1 VLARRLTPLPP
12 RLHEVPV
19 MLETLDLDKH
29 IAKAAYEQS
38 FPGLR
43 DKLRDLQRRAFDA
56 RIPVAVVFEGW
67 DAAGKGD
74 SIGKLVERLDPR
86 GVKVHPISAP
96 LEEEQLR
103 PFLWRFW
110 TKIPARGEMAVF
122 DRSWYGRVL
131 VERVEKLIEP
141 EQWRSAYNE
150 IAQFERMLTD
160 DGMVVVKFFLH
171 ISEKEQK
178 KRFKEIEKSKYDS
191 WRVTKEDWERH
202 RQYDQYAE
210 AAEEMFERTNTAY
223 APWTIVEATDKR
235 YRLIKVFKVLADAM
249 QTALN
254 ATAEPPAPKRAPRAS
269 VSVQALKEM
278 ATVLD
283 KVDLARSLKRKE
295 YEEQL
300 KEYQVR
306 LRELEFRCFEERRP
320 VIVGYEGWDA
330 AGKGGNIRRVTEAL
344 DPRGYSVIPIA
355 APKGDDATHHYLW
368 RFWRQI
374 PKAGHLAVL
383 DRTWYGRVLVERVE
397 GYCSEAEWRRAYQ
410 EINEF
415 EVSLTNFGMILV
427 KFWLHISKEEQL
439 RRFKEREKIEYKRYK
454 ITEEDWRNREKWD
467 AYRQAVVDMLQNT
480 STTYAP
486 WTIVEA
492 NDKLW
497 ARIRTLRAIVEAIEA
512 GLDVKKDGKQK
523 GKKRAKGR
531 KV

>member
-1 VLARRLTPLPP
+1 
-12 RLHEVPV
+12 
-19 MLETLDLDKH
+19 MLETLDLDKK
-29 IAKAAYEQS
+29 IDKPAYDKS
-38 FPGLR
+38 FPALR
-43 DKLRDLQRRAFDA
+43 DKLRDLQRQCYDA
-56 RIPVAVVFEGW
+56 KIPVAVVFEGW
-67 DAAGKGD
+67 DASGKGE
-74 SIGKLVERLDPR
+74 SIAKLVERLDPR

-96 LEEEQLR
+96 LEDERLR

-110 TKIPARGEMAVF
+110 TRIPGRGEMAVF

-131 VERVEKLIEP
+131 VERVEKLIKP

-160 DGMVVVKFFLH
+160 DGMVIVKFWLH

-178 KRFKEIEKSKYDS
+178 RRFKEIEKSKYDS
-191 WRVTKEDWERH
+191 WRVTKEDWEHH
-202 RQYDQYAE
+202 RQYDDYAE
-210 AAEEMFERTNTAY
+210 AAEEAFERTNTAY

-235 YRLIKVFKVLADAM
+235 YRIVKIFKTLADAM
-249 QTALN
+249 QTAVS
-254 ATAEPPAPKRAPRAS
+254 AKAQQPSAMKRAPRAS

-278 ATVLD
+278 ETVLD
-283 KVDLARSLKRKE
+283 KVDLTRALKRKD

-306 LRELEFRCFEERRP
+306 LRQLEFRCFEERRP
-320 VIVGYEGWDA
+320 VSVGYEGWDA

-355 APKGDDATHHYLW
+355 APKGDEATHHYLW

-374 PKAGHLAVL
+374 PKAGHLAIF

-397 GYCSEAEWRRAYQ
+397 GFCSEAEWRRAYQ

-415 EVSLTNFGMILV
+415 ELSLTNAGMILV
-427 KFWLHISKEEQL
+427 KFWLHISKDEQL
-439 RRFKEREKIEYKRYK
+439 RRFKEREKIAYKQYK
-454 ITEEDWRNREKWD
+454 ITEEDWRNRGKWD

-480 STTYAP
+480 STSYAP

-497 ARIRTLRAIVEAIEA
+497 ARIRALRTIVEAIEA
-512 GLDVKKDGKQK
+512 GLDGKKNTKKGKNKKKD
-523 GKKRAKGR
+523 RDD
-531 KV
+531 

>member
-1 VLARRLTPLPP
+1 
-12 RLHEVPV
+12 
-19 MLETLDLDKH
+19 MLETLDLDKK
-29 IAKAAYEQS
+29 IDKAAYDKS
-38 FPGLR
+38 FPVLR
-43 DKLRDLQRRAFDA
+43 DKLRDLQRRCFDA
-56 RIPVAVVFEGW
+56 KIPVAVVFEGW
-67 DAAGKGD
+67 DASGKGE
-74 SIGKLVERLDPR
+74 SIAKLVERLDPR

-96 LEEEQLR
+96 LEDEQLR

-110 TKIPARGEMAVF
+110 TRIPARGEVAVF

-131 VERVEKLIEP
+131 VERVEKLIKP

-160 DGMVVVKFFLH
+160 DGMVIVKFWLH

-178 KRFKEIEKSKYDS
+178 RRFKEIEKSKYDS
-191 WRVTKEDWERH
+191 WRVTKEDWEH
-202 RQYDQYAE
+202 HKQYDAYAE
-210 AAEEMFERTNTAY
+210 AAEEAFERTNTAY

-235 YRLIKVFKVLADAM
+235 YRLIKIFKTLADAM
-249 QTALN
+249 QTAVN
-254 ATAEPPAPKRAPRAS
+254 AKAQQPAAVKRAARAS

-278 ATVLD
+278 ETVLD
-283 KVDLARSLKRKE
+283 KVDLTKSLKRKE

-300 KEYQVR
+300 KEYQMR
-306 LRELEFRCFEERRP
+306 LRQLEFRCFEDRRP
-320 VIVGYEGWDA
+320 VSIGYEGWDA

-374 PKAGHLAVL
+374 PKAGHLAIF

-397 GYCSEAEWRRAYQ
+397 GFCSEAEWRRAYQ

-415 EVSLTNFGMILV
+415 ELSLTNAGMIVV
-427 KFWLHISKEEQL
+427 KFWLQISKEEQL

-454 ITEEDWRNREKWD
+454 ITEEDWRNRGKWD

-497 ARIRTLRAIVEAIEA
+497 ARIRTLRTVVEAIEG
-512 GLDVKKDGKQK
+512 GLDGKKAGKNNKKKKKDK
-523 GKKRAKGR
+523 GG
-531 KV
+531 

>member
-1 VLARRLTPLPP
+1 VGARGFTPLPSSVP
-12 RLHEVPV
+12 EVPV
-19 MLETLDLDKH
+19 MLETLDLDK
-29 IAKAAYEQS
+29 KLDKEAYETS
-38 FPGLR
+38 FPELR
-43 DKLRDLQRRAFDA
+43 DKLRALQRQTYEAK
-56 RIPVAVVFEGW
+56 IPVMVVFEGW
-67 DAAGKGD
+67 DAAGKGET
-74 SIGKLVERLDPR
+74 IGRLVERLDPR

-96 LEEEQLR
+96 LEDERLR

-110 TKIPARGEMAVF
+110 TRVPARGEMAVF
-122 DRSWYGRVL
+122 DHSWYGRVL
-131 VERVEKLIEP
+131 VERVDALVTP

-150 IAQFERMLTD
+150 IAQFERVLTD
-160 DGMVVVKFFLH
+160 DGMVIVKCWLH

-191 WRVTKEDWERH
+191 WRVTKEDWEH
-202 RQYDQYAE
+202 HKQYDEYAQ

-235 YRLIKVFKVLADAM
+235 YRLIKVFKTVADAM

-254 ATAEPPAPKRAPRAS
+254 VTAAQPAARRPARAS
-269 VSVQALKEM
+269 VAVQALKEM
-278 ATVLD
+278 ETVLD
-283 KVDLARSLKRKE
+283 KVDLTKALKRKE
-295 YEEQL
+295 YEAEL
-300 KEYQVR
+300 KEFQFR
-306 LRELEFRCFEERRP
+306 LRELEYRCFGERRA

-330 AGKGGNIRRVTEAL
+330 AGKGGNIRRVTESL
-344 DPRGYSVIPIA
+344 DPRGYTVIPIA
-355 APKGDDATHHYLW
+355 APKGDEATHQYLW

-374 PKAGHLAVL
+374 PKAGHLAIF
-383 DRTWYGRVLVERVE
+383 DRTWYGRVLVERIE
-397 GYCSEAEWRRAYQ
+397 GFCAEAEWRRAYQ

-415 EVSLTNFGMILV
+415 ELSLTNFGTILV

-439 RRFKEREKIEYKRYK
+439 RRFKEREQIEYKRYK

-497 ARIRTLRAIVEAIEA
+497 ARIRTLRAVVEAIER
-512 GLDVKKDGKQK
+512 GLGGRKGHQPNH
-523 GKKRAKGR
+523 GKKRK
-531 KV
+531 KK

>member
-1 VLARRLTPLPP
+1 
-12 RLHEVPV
+12 VPA
-19 MLETLDLDKH
+19 MLETLDLDKR
-29 IAKAAYEQS
+29 IDKAAYDKS
-38 FPGLR
+38 FPELR
-43 DKLRDLQRRAFDA
+43 DKLRDLQRGCFDA
-56 RIPVAVVFEGW
+56 KIPVAVVFEGW
-67 DAAGKGD
+67 DAAGKGE

-96 LEEEQLR
+96 LEEERLR

-110 TKIPARGEMAVF
+110 TRIPARGELAVF

-131 VERVEKLIEP
+131 VERVDRLVRP

-150 IAQFERMLTD
+150 IAQFERMLSD
-160 DGMVVVKFFLH
+160 DGMVIVKFWLH

-178 KRFKEIEKSKYDS
+178 RRFKEIAKSKYDA
-191 WRVTKEDWERH
+191 WRVTREDWEHLKR
-202 RQYDQYAE
+202 YDAYAE

-235 YRLIKVFKVLADAM
+235 YRVVKIFKTLADAM
-249 QTALN
+249 QTARDARAEQP
-254 ATAEPPAPKRAPRAS
+254 ATPKRAARAS
-269 VSVQALKEM
+269 VTVQALKEM
-278 ATVLD
+278 ETVLD
-283 KVDLARSLKRKE
+283 KVDLTRALKRKE

-306 LRELEFRCFEERRP
+306 LRELEFRCFEERRG
-320 VIVGYEGWDA
+320 VIIGYEGWDA

-355 APKGDDATHHYLW
+355 APQGDDATHHYLW

-374 PKAGHLAVL
+374 PKAGHLAVF

-397 GYCSEAEWRRAYQ
+397 HFCSEAEWRRAFQ
-410 EINEF
+410 EINEL
-415 EVSLTNFGMILV
+415 ELSLTNFGTIVV

-439 RRFKEREKIEYKRYK
+439 RRFKEREKIAYKHYK
-454 ITEEDWRNREKWD
+454 ITPEDWRNREQWD

-497 ARIRTLRAIVEAIEA
+497 ARIRTLRTIVEAIEA
-512 GLDVKKDGKQK
+512 GLGSRKDAKRDGKRK
-523 GKKRAKGR
+523 RKKK
-531 KV
+531 

>member
-1 VLARRLTPLPP
+1 
-12 RLHEVPV
+12 
-19 MLETLDLDKH
+19 MLETLDLDKK
-29 IAKAAYEQS
+29 IEKDAYDKS
-38 FPGLR
+38 FPELR
-43 DKLRDLQRRAFDA
+43 DQLRSLQRQAFEA
-56 RIPVAVVFEGW
+56 KIPVCVVFEGW

-74 SIGKLVERLDPR
+74 SIQKLVERLDPR

-96 LEEEQLR
+96 LPEEKLR

-110 TKIPARGEMAVF
+110 TKVPGRGEMAVF

-131 VERVEKLIEP
+131 VERVDKLIEP
-141 EQWRSAYNE
+141 GEWQSAYNE
-150 IAQFERMLTD
+150 IVQFERMLTD
-160 DGMVVVKFFLH
+160 DGMVLVKLWLH

-191 WRVTKEDWERH
+191 WKVTKEDWEH
-202 RQYDQYAE
+202 HKQYDDYLE
-210 AAEEMFERTNTAY
+210 AAEAMLERTSTAY

-235 YRLIKVFKVLADAM
+235 YRLIKVFKAIADAI

-254 ATAEPPAPKRAPRAS
+254 AKAEAAHEKPKRGARAS
-269 VSVQALKEM
+269 ITIQALKEM
-278 ATVLD
+278 KTVLD
-283 KVDLARSLKRKE
+283 TVDLTKKLTEKE
-295 YEEQL
+295 YDKRLVDLQI
-300 KEYQVR
+300 R
-306 LRELEFRCFEERRP
+306 LRELEFGCFDQRRA
-320 VIVGYEGWDA
+320 VMVAYEGWDA
-330 AGKGGNIRRVTEAL
+330 AGKGGNIRRVTECL

-374 PKAGHLAVL
+374 PKDGHLAIF

-397 GYCSEAEWRRAYQ
+397 GFCTEAEWRRAFQ
-410 EINEF
+410 EIKEF
-415 EVSLTNFGMILV
+415 ELSLTNHGTILV

-439 RRFKEREKIEYKRYK
+439 RRFEERKQIEYKQYK

-467 AYRQAVVDMLQNT
+467 VYRQAVVDMLTNT

-497 ARIRTLRAIVEAIEA
+497 ARIRALQAIVDAIEA
-512 GLDVKKDGKQK
+512 GLD
-523 GKKRAKGR
+523 GKKGAKKKGR
-531 KV
+531 VEEQVDDKKKEKKGGKNKKK

>member
-1 VLARRLTPLPP
+1 
-12 RLHEVPV
+12 
-19 MLETLDLDKH
+19 MLETLDLDKS
-29 IAKAAYEQS
+29 ISKDAYSKS
-38 FPGLR
+38 FPELR
-43 DKLRDLQRRAFDA
+43 DKLRDLQRQTYDA
-56 RIPVAVVFEGW
+56 KIPVAVVFEGW
-67 DAAGKGD
+67 DAAGKGETV
-74 SIGKLVERLDPR
+74 SKLVERLDPR

-96 LEEEQLR
+96 LEEERLR

-110 TKIPARGEMAVF
+110 TKIPGRGEVAVF

-131 VERVEKLIEP
+131 VERVEKLIKP

-160 DGMVVVKFFLH
+160 DGMVIVKFWLH

-191 WRVTKEDWERH
+191 WRVTKEDWEH
-202 RQYDQYAE
+202 HKQYDDYAQ

-235 YRLIKVFKVLADAM
+235 YRLVKVFKTLADAM
-249 QTALN
+249 QTAVN
-254 ATAEPPAPKRAPRAS
+254 AKAQPAAPKRAPRAS
-269 VSVQALKEM
+269 VTVPALKEM
-278 ATVLD
+278 ETVLD
-283 KVDLARSLKRKE
+283 KVDLDQALKRKE

-300 KEYQVR
+300 KEYQFR
-306 LRELEFRCFEERRP
+306 LRELEFRCYEERRP
-320 VIVGYEGWDA
+320 VMIGYEGWDA

-368 RFWRQI
+368 RFWRQL
-374 PKAGHLAVL
+374 PKAGHLAIF
-383 DRTWYGRVLVERVE
+383 DRTWYGRVLVERIE
-397 GYCSEAEWRRAYQ
+397 GFCSEAEWRRAYQ

-415 EVSLTNFGMILV
+415 ELSLTNFGLILV

-439 RRFKEREKIEYKRYK
+439 RRFKEREKIEYKQYK

-480 STTYAP
+480 STSYAP

-492 NDKLW
+492 NDKLF
-497 ARIRTLRAIVEAIEA
+497 ARIRTLSTIVEALEK
-512 GLDVKKDGKQK
+512 GLGVKSG
-523 GKKRAKGR
+523 KGR
-531 KV
+531 KKATKARKDRKGKAKKRGKSET

>member
-1 VLARRLTPLPP
+1 
-12 RLHEVPV
+12 
-19 MLETLDLDKH
+19 MLETLDLDKK
-29 IAKAAYEQS
+29 IDKPAYDKS
-38 FPGLR
+38 FPALR
-43 DKLRDLQRRAFDA
+43 DKLRDLQRQCYDA
-56 RIPVAVVFEGW
+56 KIPVAVVFEGW
-67 DAAGKGD
+67 DASGKGE
-74 SIGKLVERLDPR
+74 SIAKLVERLDPR

-96 LEEEQLR
+96 LEDERLR

-110 TKIPARGEMAVF
+110 TRIPGRGEMAVF

-131 VERVEKLIEP
+131 VERVEKLIKP

-160 DGMVVVKFFLH
+160 DGMVIVKFWLH

-178 KRFKEIEKSKYDS
+178 RRFKEIEKSKYDS
-191 WRVTKEDWERH
+191 WRVTKEDWEHH
-202 RQYDQYAE
+202 RQYDDYAE
-210 AAEEMFERTNTAY
+210 AAEEAFERTNTAY

-235 YRLIKVFKVLADAM
+235 YRIVKIFKTLADAM
-249 QTALN
+249 QTAVS
-254 ATAEPPAPKRAPRAS
+254 AKAQQPSAMKRAPRAS

-278 ATVLD
+278 ETVLD
-283 KVDLARSLKRKE
+283 KVDLTRALKRKD

-306 LRELEFRCFEERRP
+306 LRQLEFRCFEERRP
-320 VIVGYEGWDA
+320 VSVGYEGWDA

-355 APKGDDATHHYLW
+355 APKGDEATHHYLW
-368 RFWRQI
+368 RFWCQI
-374 PKAGHLAVL
+374 PKAGHLAIF

-397 GYCSEAEWRRAYQ
+397 GFCSEAEWRRAYQ

-415 EVSLTNFGMILV
+415 ELSLTNAGMILV
-427 KFWLHISKEEQL
+427 KFWLHISKDEQL
-439 RRFKEREKIEYKRYK
+439 RRFKEREKIPYKQYK
-454 ITEEDWRNREKWD
+454 ITEEDWRNRGKWD

-480 STTYAP
+480 STSYAP

-497 ARIRTLRAIVEAIEA
+497 ARIRALRTIVEAIEA
-512 GLDVKKDGKQK
+512 GLDGKKNTKKGKNKKKD
-523 GKKRAKGR
+523 RDD
-531 KV
+531 

>member
-1 VLARRLTPLPP
+1 
-12 RLHEVPV
+12 
-19 MLETLDLDKH
+19 MLETLDLDKK
-29 IAKAAYEQS
+29 IDKDAYDKS
-38 FPGLR
+38 FPELR
-43 DKLRDLQRRAFDA
+43 DKLRDLQRRCFDA
-56 RIPVAVVFEGW
+56 KIPVAVVFEGW
-67 DAAGKGD
+67 DAAGKGET
-74 SIGKLVERLDPR
+74 IGKLVERLDPR

-96 LEEEQLR
+96 LEDERLR

-110 TKIPARGEMAVF
+110 TKIPGRGEMAVF

-131 VERVEKLIEP
+131 VERVEKLVKP

-150 IAQFERMLTD
+150 IAQFERMLSD
-160 DGMVVVKFFLH
+160 DGMVIVKFWLH

-191 WRVTKEDWERH
+191 WRVTEEDWEH
-202 RQYDQYAE
+202 HKQYDDYAE

-235 YRLIKVFKVLADAM
+235 YRLIKVFKTLADAM
-249 QTALN
+249 QTAL
-254 ATAEPPAPKRAPRAS
+254 AAKAEQPAPKRVARAS

-278 ATVLD
+278 QTVLD
-283 KVDLARSLKRKE
+283 KVDLTKSLKRKD

-306 LRELEFRCFEERRP
+306 LRELEYRCFDERRA
-320 VIVGYEGWDA
+320 VIIAYEGSDA
-330 AGKGGNIRRVTEAL
+330 AGKGGNIRRVTENL
-344 DPRGYSVIPIA
+344 DPRGYSVVPIA

-374 PKAGHLAVL
+374 PKAGHLAIF

-397 GYCSEAEWRRAYQ
+397 HFCTEAEWRRAYQ

-415 EVSLTNFGMILV
+415 ELSLTNFGTIVV
-427 KFWLHISKEEQL
+427 KFWLQISKEEQL
-439 RRFKEREKIEYKRYK
+439 RRFKEREKVAYKQYK

-480 STTYAP
+480 STTYAR
-486 WTIVEA
+486 WTIVES

-497 ARIRTLRAIVEAIEA
+497 ARIRTLRTIVETIEE
-512 GLDVKKDGKQK
+512 GLGAKKGGKNKERKKKDK
-523 GKKRAKGR
+523 GD
-531 KV
+531 

>member
-1 VLARRLTPLPP
+1 
-12 RLHEVPV
+12 
-19 MLETLDLDKH
+19 MLETLDLDKS
-29 IAKAAYEQS
+29 ISKEAYGKS
-38 FPGLR
+38 FPELR
-43 DKLRDLQRRAFDA
+43 DKLRDLQRQCYDA
-56 RIPVAVVFEGW
+56 KVPVAVVFEGW
-67 DAAGKGD
+67 DAAGKGE
-74 SIGKLVERLDPR
+74 SIAKLVERLDPR
-86 GVKVHPISAP
+86 GVRVHPISAP
-96 LEEEQLR
+96 LEEERLR

-110 TKIPARGEMAVF
+110 TKVPGRGEMAVF
-122 DRSWYGRVL
+122 DRSWYGRVM
-131 VERVEKLIEP
+131 VERVEKLIKP

-160 DGMVVVKFFLH
+160 DGMVIVKFWLH

-191 WRVTKEDWERH
+191 WRVTKEDWEH
-202 RQYDQYAE
+202 HKQYDAYAQ

-235 YRLIKVFKVLADAM
+235 YRLIKVFKTLADAM

-254 ATAEPPAPKRAPRAS
+254 AKAGQAAPPKRAARAS

-278 ATVLD
+278 ETVLD
-283 KVDLARSLKRKE
+283 KVDLTKALKRKD

-300 KEYQVR
+300 KEYQFR
-306 LRELEFRCFEERRP
+306 LRELEFRCFDERRP

-374 PKAGHLAVL
+374 PKAGHLAIF
-383 DRTWYGRVLVERVE
+383 DRTWYGRVLVERIE
-397 GYCSEAEWRRAYQ
+397 GFCSEAEWRRAYQ

-415 EVSLTNFGMILV
+415 ELSLTNFGLILV

-439 RRFKEREKIEYKRYK
+439 RRFKEREKIEYKQYK
-454 ITEEDWRNREKWD
+454 ITEEDWRNREKWA
-467 AYRQAVVDMLQNT
+467 AYRQGVVDMLQNT
-480 STTYAP
+480 STSYAP

-497 ARIRTLRAIVEAIEA
+497 ARIRTLSTIVEALEK
-512 GLDVKKDGKQK
+512 GLGVKSGK
-523 GKKRAKGR
+523 GKKKDKKEKKAR
-531 KV
+531 KEMKAGDED

>member
-1 VLARRLTPLPP
+1 
-12 RLHEVPV
+12 
-19 MLETLDLDKH
+19 MLETLDLDKS
-29 IAKAAYEQS
+29 ISKEAYSKS
-38 FPGLR
+38 FPELR
-43 DKLRDLQRRAFDA
+43 DKLRDLQRQTYDA
-56 RIPVAVVFEGW
+56 KIPVAVVFEGW

-74 SIGKLVERLDPR
+74 TVGKLVERLDPR

-96 LEEEQLR
+96 LEDERLR

-110 TKIPARGEMAVF
+110 TKIPGRGEMAVF

-131 VERVEKLIEP
+131 VERVDKLIKP

-160 DGMVVVKFFLH
+160 DGTVIVKFWLH

-178 KRFKEIEKSKYDS
+178 RRFKEIEKSKYDS
-191 WRVTKEDWERH
+191 WRVTKEDWEH
-202 RQYDQYAE
+202 HKQYDDYAQ

-235 YRLIKVFKVLADAM
+235 YRLIKVFKTLADAM
-249 QTALN
+249 QTAL
-254 ATAEPPAPKRAPRAS
+254 TAKAEHAPPKRAARAS

-278 ATVLD
+278 ETVLD
-283 KVDLARSLKRKE
+283 KVELDQSLKRKE
-295 YEEQL
+295 YEEAL

-368 RFWRQI
+368 RFWRQL
-374 PKAGHLAVL
+374 PKAGHLAIF
-383 DRTWYGRVLVERVE
+383 DRTWYGRVMVERIE
-397 GYCSEAEWRRAYQ
+397 GFCSEAEWRRAYQ

-415 EVSLTNFGMILV
+415 ELSLTNFGLILV

-439 RRFKEREKIEYKRYK
+439 RRFKERQKIEYKQYK
-454 ITEEDWRNREKWD
+454 ITDEDWRNREKWD
-467 AYRQAVVDMLQNT
+467 AYRQAVVDMIQNT
-480 STTYAP
+480 STSYAP

-492 NDKLW
+492 NDKLF
-497 ARIRTLRAIVEAIEA
+497 ARIRALSTIVEALEK
-512 GLDVKKDGKQK
+512 GLGVKSGKWKKKERKEK
-523 GKKRAKGR
+523 GKKKEKGE
-531 KV
+531 KE

>member
-1 VLARRLTPLPP
+1 
-12 RLHEVPV
+12 
-19 MLETLDLDKH
+19 MLETLDLDKS
-29 IAKAAYEQS
+29 IDKEAYSKS
-38 FPGLR
+38 FPVLR
-43 DKLRDLQRRAFDA
+43 DKLRALQRQTYDA
-56 RIPVAVVFEGW
+56 KIPVAVVFEGW

-74 SIGKLVERLDPR
+74 TVGKLVERLDPR

-96 LEEEQLR
+96 LEEESLR

-110 TKIPARGEMAVF
+110 TKVPGRGEMAVF

-131 VERVEKLIEP
+131 VERVEKLIKP

-160 DGMVVVKFFLH
+160 DGMVIVKFWLH

-178 KRFKEIEKSKYDS
+178 RRFKEIAKSKYDS
-191 WRVTKEDWERH
+191 WRITKEDWEH
-202 RQYDQYAE
+202 HKQYDDYAQ

-235 YRLIKVFKVLADAM
+235 YRLIKVFKTLADAM

-254 ATAEPPAPKRAPRAS
+254 AKVEKVPAKRVARAS
-269 VSVQALKEM
+269 VSVQALKDM
-278 ATVLD
+278 DTVLD
-283 KVDLARSLKRKE
+283 KVNLDQALKRKD
-295 YEEQL
+295 YEEKL
-300 KEYQVR
+300 KEYQFR
-306 LRELEFRCFEERRP
+306 LRQLEFRCYDERRP

-374 PKAGHLAVL
+374 PKAGHLAIF
-383 DRTWYGRVLVERVE
+383 DRTWYGRVLVERIE
-397 GYCSEAEWRRAYQ
+397 GFCSEAEWRRAYQ

-415 EVSLTNFGMILV
+415 ELSLTNFGLILV
-427 KFWLHISKEEQL
+427 KFWLQISKEEQL
-439 RRFKEREKIEYKRYK
+439 RRFKEREKIEYKQYK
-454 ITEEDWRNREKWD
+454 ITDEDWRNREKWD
-467 AYRQAVVDMLQNT
+467 AYRQAVVDTVQNT
-480 STTYAP
+480 STSYAP

-492 NDKLW
+492 NDKLF
-497 ARIRTLRAIVEAIEA
+497 ARIRALSTIVEAIER
-512 GLDVKKDGKQK
+512 GLGEKSGK
-523 GKKRAKGR
+523 GKKKEKKEKG
-531 KV
+531 KKKEKGEKE

>member
-1 VLARRLTPLPP
+1 
-12 RLHEVPV
+12 
-19 MLETLDLDKH
+19 MLETLDLDKK
-29 IAKAAYEQS
+29 IDKEAYDKS
-38 FPGLR
+38 FPELR
-43 DKLRDLQRRAFDA
+43 DKLRDLQRRSFDA
-56 RIPVAVVFEGW
+56 KVPVAVLFEGW
-67 DAAGKGD
+67 DAAGKGET
-74 SIGKLVERLDPR
+74 IGRLVERLDPR

-96 LEEEQLR
+96 LEDERLR

-110 TKIPARGEMAVF
+110 TRIPARGEMAVF

-131 VERVEKLIEP
+131 VERVEQLVKP

-160 DGMVVVKFFLH
+160 DGMVIVKFWLH

-178 KRFKEIEKSKYDS
+178 RRFKEIEKSKYDS
-191 WRVTKEDWERH
+191 WRVTKEDWEHH
-202 RQYDQYAE
+202 RQYDEYAE

-235 YRLIKVFKVLADAM
+235 YRLIKVFKTLADAM

-254 ATAEPPAPKRAPRAS
+254 VKTEPAPARRVPRAS

-283 KVDLARSLKRKE
+283 KVDLTKALKRKD

-306 LRELEFRCFEERRP
+306 LRQLEFKCFDERRP
-320 VIVGYEGWDA
+320 VIIGYEGWDA
-330 AGKGGNIRRVTEAL
+330 GGKGGNIRRVCEAL
-344 DPRGYSVIPIA
+344 DPRGYTVIPIA
-355 APKGDDATHHYLW
+355 APRGDEATHHYLW
-368 RFWRQI
+368 RFWRQL
-374 PKAGHLAVL
+374 PKAGHLAIF

-397 GYCSEAEWRRAYQ
+397 GFCSEAEWRRAFQ

-454 ITEEDWRNREKWD
+454 ITAEDWRNRDKWNP
-467 AYRQAVVDMLQNT
+467 YRQAVVDMLQNT

-497 ARIRTLRAIVEAIEA
+497 ARIRTLRTIVEAIEDA
-512 GLDVKKDGKQK
+512 LGAKKDGK
-523 GKKRAKGR
+523 GKRKKDKREKE
-531 KV
+531 